1 MENLKAIL
9 FEKTVKKA
17 VKVQRSELG
26 TPTHEAA
33 FNSFMALFSVI
44 EDADLEDEYY
54 EWKRK
59 NGYMD

>member
-9 FEKTVKKA
+9 FEKTAKKV
-17 VKVQRSELG
+17 VKVQRSELCTTG
-26 TPTHEAA
+26 YGAA

-44 EDADLEDEYY
+44 SDADLEDEYY

>member
-9 FEKTVKKA
+9 FEKAAKRV
-17 VKVQRSELG
+17 VKVQRSEPG
-26 TPTHEAA
+26 TPGYDAA

>member
-1 MENLKAIL
+1 MGNLKTIL
-9 FEKTVKKA
+9 FEKTAKKVVKA
-17 VKVQRSELG
+17 QRSELG
-26 TPTHEAA
+26 TPGYDAA

-44 EDADLEDEYY
+44 SDADLEDEYY

>member
-9 FEKTVKKA
+9 FEKTAKKV

-26 TPTHEAA
+26 TPRYDAA
-33 FNSFMALFSVI
+33 LNRFMELFSVI
-44 EDADLEDEYY
+44 EDANLEDEYY